1 MFVINLGIW
10 TQSWSNRLY
19 LPYTILYFHIQHVL
33 DSELSIAAGTNC
45 MCAHSSIKARHFSN
59 FRDVIISKLF
69 LIPLRWC
76 LQVNTIDFAPMKM
89 ASRNSFGTQKTT
101 PTREHIFVPA
111 SEDGSHRWIPDSST
125 WLPTNIYRASSPI
138 AHPPAPPKKKK
149 TIWRFPHK
157 NRVWD
162 AHRPPAYPPTHPP
175 THLPV
180 FSAAPSQGTKG
191 NACKLFVSEEFADV
205 AELHRPLLSGTKLW
219 ILRQFHYIIN
229 VVFWWGG
236 VFIHPTRLSTLGG
249 AYSGGKQWTLY
260 EVHVQMRK
268 LKLLDWWLNSHSLSF
283 KRNLNLLTEL
293 LWRREPEWTLRI

>member
-149 TIWRFPHK
+149 PFEDSHIKIESEMPTAR
-157 NRVWD
+157 
-162 AHRPPAYPPTHPP
+162 PPTHPP
-175 THLPV
+175 
-180 FSAAPSQGTKG
+180 
-191 NACKLFVSEEFADV
+191 
-205 AELHRPLLSGTKLW
+205 
-219 ILRQFHYIIN
+219 
-229 VVFWWGG
+229 
-236 VFIHPTRLSTLGG
+236 IHPPTS
-249 AYSGGKQWTLY
+249 LY
-260 EVHVQMRK
+260 FLQPRRRVRKGMHV
-268 LKLLDWWLNSHSLSF
+268 SF
-283 KRNLNLLTEL
+283 LCQRNLPTWQSSTDRSLVEQNYGF
-293 LWRREPEWTLRI
+293 